1 MKLSGL
7 NILIGFSAW
16 ALTACASSSEV
27 GKNVSGAEAGG
38 FAGQALVEAKIVCPD
53 GTRLNSFPRVCV
65 TRGGFALGPFPL
77 ELQEACRQQAPQDAA
92 TCVQKQDWPFELLM
106 SLVALYKKGCPP
118 GTSPEKSGVCI
129 GADSLYGPFTLQQVM
144 ACRAGVSLIQQ
155 GQCNEVVWP
164 PDFLKFVKNNTD
176 GSGVS
181 QVTSEPEES
190 ESKSGLANGDSK
202 TDSVSINS
210 HANALG
216 AKANH
221 VSGSGRSSHAPV
233 DVKNDEST
241 ENLSK
246 KDNETD
252 ARGTSI
258 SEKTN
263 TRQASEKAVPT
274 QQTLAPMQEQLP
286 PAPTYCVYSWDEM
299 PGTADF
305 TTIDRRARSAGRVQS
320 YLLDRKEN
328 ETLLGNK
335 DFQGLDVCA
344 RARFLKG
351 CFQRVLF
358 GENTPGAQTFRAWA
372 LGRVRPMEAHMAF
385 VMAQTRLGLWH
396 DECSRG
402 RCKGVGFSRVDI
414 PRTNSG
420 KRIHEGDVLWRGI
433 THNIVSNLRFG
444 LRWIAAKAA
453 LGPADLY
460 QLARISR
467 PPGVKAEEFARD
479 VDKFYRQ
486 LNSCQ
491 LD

>member
-1 MKLSGL
+1 LKLSEL
-7 NILIGFSAW
+7 NILIGFSAF
-16 ALTACASSSEV
+16 ALTACASSAEV
-27 GKNVSGAEAGG
+27 GKNVSGADADGS
-38 FAGQALVEAKIVCPD
+38 AGQVLVEAKIVCPE

-106 SLVALYKKGCPP
+106 SLVALYKRGCPP

-164 PDFLKFVKNNTD
+164 PDFLKFVKNNTE
-176 GSGVS
+176 GSDVS
-181 QVTSEPEES
+181 RVSSGLESSEN
-190 ESKSGLANGDSK
+190 KSGLMGADSK
-202 TDSVSINS
+202 IGSVSNNS

-216 AKANH
+216 TKANN
-221 VSGSGRSSHAPV
+221 VSGSDLSSRAPV
-233 DVKNDEST
+233 DVKTDKST

-246 KDNETD
+246 KESETG
-252 ARGTSI
+252 AGETSTV
-258 SEKTN
+258 EKTN
-263 TRQASEKAVPT
+263 MRQALEKPVLA
-274 QQTLAPMQEQLP
+274 QQPLAPLQEQLP
-286 PAPTYCVYSWDEM
+286 QAPTYCVYSWDEV

-335 DFQGLDVCA
+335 DFQALDVCA

-351 CFQRVLF
+351 CFHRVLF
-358 GENTPGAQTFRAWA
+358 GENTPGAQTFRAWS

-402 RCKGVGFSRVDI
+402 RCKGVGFSRVEI

-467 PPGVKAEEFARD
+467 PPGAKADEFARD
-479 VDKFYRQ
+479 VDKYYRQ
-486 LNSCQ
+486 LNTCQ